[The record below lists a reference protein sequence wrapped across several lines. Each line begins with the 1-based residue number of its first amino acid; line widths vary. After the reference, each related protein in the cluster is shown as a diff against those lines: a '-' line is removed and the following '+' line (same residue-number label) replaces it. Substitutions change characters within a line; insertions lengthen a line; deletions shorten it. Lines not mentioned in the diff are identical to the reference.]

1 MNKLTQIIRSLLRDR
16 LNTSVMIVSLAIGIA
31 GISLIFLFIN
41 REIGTDSFHEKR
53 ERIYALKCDDPWVK
67 GAKMYHCRYGS
78 AEYMK
83 DNFAAVED
91 FCRMFGAGAQKVV
104 VNDEEYF
111 DRPYIL
117 AASENFFRFFS
128 YDLLTKNQETALD
141 TENSIVIST
150 ELAKKYFGSADPVGK
165 IINLINIDNKEQM
178 VVTGIFQKPENNTQI
193 LFDMVRLIGEKDSR
207 CYLLLAENANP
218 AEMETLFFGK
228 KESIPVIHDGTPGSY
243 SLEPF
248 QKTYFNTSRG
258 ASFEATRDKTDLWIA
273 LIIGLMI
280 IGVAIFNYLGIL
292 ANKYQKKIKEYY
304 IRRINGS
311 SMINLIGRF
320 MLENSII
327 VVFSFVLSL
336 LILPEVLPFFNSM
349 TNSKITEQ
357 FIFRQE
363 SLAILIAVLIF
374 ILLLTLIFA
383 SNLIYSNLSLNFLKA
398 DQNQK
403 RGMIQ
408 IPAFNVF
415 QIAASI
421 ALIISSIIIIRQ
433 MNFITNKPIGLDK
446 KVIEVK
452 IPGQY
457 KDKTG
462 VFKEEL
468 LSHNTIN
475 NVSIVGAS
483 PVLEHFLVSLH
494 YQENGKEKQYSPS
507 GFSGDENYLKVLD
520 IELVEGNDFS
530 EILSS
535 NTKKC
540 LINQTFASIF
550 AGQSLVGKGIPGMED
565 MTVTGIVK
573 DFHYSGLKSGI
584 EPAFISFDNKGRHL
598 LVKATDG
605 MTFEARNTI
614 EQVWQKIIP
623 DYPVNIE
630 SVGDRYEW
638 FHRDNTNFKRLIVS
652 CSVISLFLSMIGLFA
667 LSFQKAHS
675 RTKEIGIRKINGAT
689 ISEILLL
696 INKDFIRWT
705 LIAFAIA
712 LPASW
717 YAMHQWLENYAYKTE
732 LPWWI
737 YAFSGAIVLVIAL
750 STVSWHSWRAAT
762 KNPVEALR
770 YE

>member
-1 MNKLTQIIRSLLRDR
+1 MNKLTQLIRSLLRDR

-31 GISLIFLFIN
+31 CISLIFLFIN
-41 REIGTDSFHEKR
+41 RELGTDSFHEKK
-53 ERIYALKCDDPWVK
+53 ERIYALKSDDPWVPGK
-67 GAKMYHCRYGS
+67 QMYHCRYGS

-83 DNFAAVED
+83 NNFAAVED
-91 FCRMFGAGAQKVV
+91 FCRMFGAGAQKII
-104 VNDEEYF
+104 VNNVEYF

-117 AASENFFRFFS
+117 AASENFFSFFS
-128 YDLLTKNQETALD
+128 YNLLTKNNETVLD

-150 ELAKKYFGSADPVGK
+150 ELAKKYFGSADPMGK
-165 IINLINIDNKEQM
+165 IITLINSDVNEHM
-178 VVTGIFQKPENNTQI
+178 VVTGIFQKPLNNTQI
-193 LFDMVRLIGEKDSR
+193 LFDMVRLIAEKDSR

-218 AEMETLFFGK
+218 DELETLFRDK
-228 KESIPVIHDGTPGSY
+228 KESIPVIHTGTPGSY
-243 SLEPF
+243 YLEPF
-248 QKTYFNTSRG
+248 QKTYFNTSRR
-258 ASFEATRDKTDLWIA
+258 ASFEASRDKTDLWIA

-292 ANKYQKKIKEYY
+292 ANKYNNKIKEYY

-311 SMINLIGRF
+311 SILNLTARF

-327 VVFSFVLSL
+327 VIVSFVLSL
-336 LILPEVLPFFNSM
+336 FILPELLPFFNSM

-357 FIFRQE
+357 FIFRQG
-363 SLAILIAVLIF
+363 SLAILIAVLTF

-383 SNLIYSNLSLNFLKA
+383 SHLIYSNLSLNILKA

-403 RGMIQ
+403 RGIIQ
-408 IPAFNVF
+408 IPAFNIF
-415 QIAASI
+415 QIATSI
-421 ALIISSIIIIRQ
+421 TLIISSIIIIRQ

-446 KVIEVK
+446 EVIEIK

-468 LSHNTIN
+468 LSHNTIKN
-475 NVSIVGAS
+475 ISVVGAS
-483 PVLEHFLVSLH
+483 PVLEHFLVSLR
-494 YQENGKEKQYSPS
+494 YQENGKEMQYSPS

-520 IELVEGNDFS
+520 IELVEGDNFS
-530 EILSS
+530 DVLSS

-540 LINQTFASIF
+540 LINQTFANNF
-550 AGQSLVGKGIPGMED
+550 TGQSLIGKGIPGMED
-565 MTVTGIVK
+565 MIVMGIVK

-584 EPAFISFDNKGRHL
+584 EPAFISYDNKGSHL
-598 LVKATDG
+598 LVKATNG
-605 MTFEARNTI
+605 MTSEARNTI
-614 EQVWQKIIP
+614 EQVWQKLIP

-630 SVGDRYEW
+630 SVGDRFEW
-638 FHRDNTNFKRLIVS
+638 FHRDNTNFKRLIIS

-667 LSFQKAHS
+667 LAFQKTDS

-689 ISEILLL
+689 ITEILLL

-712 LPASW
+712 LPVSL
-717 YAMHQWLENYAYKTE
+717 YAMHSWLANYAYRTE
-732 LPWWI
+732 LQWWI
-737 YAFSGAIVLVIAL
+737 YAFSGAIVLVISL
-750 STVSWHSWRAAT
+750 STVSWHSWRAAA